1 MKKSLPIISALITYL
16 FLMGCAND
24 KPVDRKAVLEE
35 MANRELKRVSQSE
48 IIEEAKKI
56 GDKIA
61 QAAQEK
67 LQENLLQSI
76 SDSGIRGA
84 MRFCTDNASEI
95 LTSLDFSK
103 DIQVMRVSQKFRNP
117 ENEPDS
123 LELLILEAYE
133 YSAENGIALESTVQP
148 EGREVL
154 MYTKPI
160 TISNGLCLQC
170 HGTIGGEINEE
181 DYAVIEATYPED
193 RAVSY
198 QLNDLRGMWV
208 IRIPKR
214 EVIRAL

>member
-1 MKKSLPIISALITYL
+1 
-16 FLMGCAND
+16 
-24 KPVDRKAVLEE
+24 
-35 MANRELKRVSQSE
+35 
-48 IIEEAKKI
+48 
-56 GDKIA
+56 
-61 QAAQEK
+61 
-67 LQENLLQSI
+67 
-76 SDSGIRGA
+76 GIRGA

-198 QLNDLRGMWV
+198 RLNDLRGMWV